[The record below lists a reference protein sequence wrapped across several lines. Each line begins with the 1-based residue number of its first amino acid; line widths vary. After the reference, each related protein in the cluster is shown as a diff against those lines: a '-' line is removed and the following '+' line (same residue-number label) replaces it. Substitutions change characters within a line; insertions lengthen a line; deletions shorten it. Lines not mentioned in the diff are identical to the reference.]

1 MTMMKK
7 ENGEAVEAA
16 AEEKEPS
23 YGFHSY
29 KLDKTFKTLGELKSA
44 EKEHDEAHA
53 AEIAKSEERK
63 SKAKGV
69 EDAIRKKDE
78 GLRDGQSRKAEAYK
92 DYVSEVEEARK
103 KYLGV
108 CEKVDEGNKAL
119 IDDADAKLREFCK
132 EYGSFHS
139 TIKYGDGST
148 RTVSYQTSEGYVEP
162 LSEMFDRLL
171 FWPF

>member
-7 ENGEAVEAA
+7 EKRGAVEDAA
-16 AEEKEPS
+16 KEEEPS

-63 SKAKGV
+63 AKAKEV
-69 EDAIRKKDE
+69 EDALKKRDE
-78 GLRDGQSRKAEAYK
+78 GIRDGQRRKAEAYK
-92 DYVSEVEEARK
+92 AYVDEMEKAK
-103 KYLGV
+103 KAYLDA
-108 CEKVDEGNKAL
+108 CEKADEDIKRL
-119 IDDADAKLREFCK
+119 DSDADERLKGFCK

-139 TIKYGDGST
+139 TIKYDDGST
-148 RTVSYQTSEGYVEP
+148 RTYSYQTSEGYVEP